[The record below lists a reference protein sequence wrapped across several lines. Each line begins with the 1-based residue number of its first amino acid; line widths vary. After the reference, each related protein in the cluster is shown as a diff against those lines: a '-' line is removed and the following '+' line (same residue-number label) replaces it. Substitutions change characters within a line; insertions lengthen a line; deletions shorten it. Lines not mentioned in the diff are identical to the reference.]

1 MQSKILTLDQ
11 LKYKMCLYFTNSFIV
26 SCVRCVGTWIAFYV
40 SRPISEFVLYGIGTE
55 TFLRRAN
62 SC

>member
-11 LKYKMCLYFTNSFIV
+11 LSTKYVCISPIFSFV
-26 SCVRCVGTWIAFYV
+26 LCVGCVCTWIAFYV
-40 SRPISEFVLYGIGTE
+40 SRPISEFVLYDIGPKTL
-55 TFLRRAN
+55 LRRAN